1 MARENKE
8 DFTAESSA
16 TIRRWQKYKD
26 DAEQDYESARQGL
39 YAFFEKAVSNDKI
52 RQKLE
57 AELKEVRRS
66 GGKLGVKNESGYN
79 LVKDDYDPLVDGG
92 DFTSDSDSWKDDE

>member
-1 MARENKE
+1 MAKDGKE
-8 DFTAESSA
+8 DYSAEANS

-39 YAFFEKAVSNDKI
+39 YTFFEKAVSNDKI
-52 RQKLE
+52 RMKLE

-66 GGKLGVKNESGYN
+66 GGRLGVNNESGYN

-92 DFTSDSDSWKDDE
+92 DFTSDSETWKDDE

>member
-1 MARENKE
+1 MAKDSEE
-8 DFTAESSA
+8 DYSA
-16 TIRRWQKYKD
+16 KANSTIRRWQKYKD
-26 DAEQDYESARQGL
+26 DAEQNFESARQGL
-39 YAFFEKAVSNDKI
+39 YTFFEKAVSNDKI

-92 DFTSDSDSWKDDE
+92 DFTSDSETWKDDE